1 MCWNECVWEGAGGI
15 LRVRWPQVTCGEG
28 VSRGLRRPTR
38 VDVDRRRRLDASKI
52 SVVFTYLSGT
62 SAHLPPEAQPEADA
76 ELAAFTATP
85 TGWTT
90 VLAESA
96 LTGLDSW
103 GIASYLTPPAE
114 QAKALTESSG
124 EFGAGGFAGFSY
136 SFDGGGGKVWEFEE
150 GMADGHDTAK
160 EFFVHRRDH
169 SKRAE
174 PSLEFRPSFL
184 WYFQAI
190 PRADG
195 CWFYVDDA
203 GVDHDLVRVTRGDH
217 EVRVQIAALPLRRY
231 LAALGRVLVVQYER
245 NTELD
250 SVPEPRIEAVERS
263 QHRHFTVVSAKSL
276 APENRGFIQL
286 RGKQVVLPLAAA
298 PDELTNRHPVEQRY
312 PHYIIDTDPESGK
325 PVTAS
330 CDPDQLADHR
340 VGRDGAQYLTRVYF
354 TPAVLNRYTAQ
365 PSRYQIGAG
374 RLSCN
379 GLWGISI
386 GTNPEGL
393 VEAYLGDLGRDL
405 PASERDYWASFNTA
419 PVGGRDE
426 LRYRRDILNQWIDG
440 PPEPVR
446 DLFAA
451 RARFDEAMTTLLGEP
466 VFTTWEAADQVAFE
480 GLYLPNTDEQ
490 AETDQLIM
498 RLAKGVVDYLNVNA
512 LRKLAGV
519 TDPKRTSINCL
530 EDWVLEREADV
541 AELVT
546 PIRTVQRLRSGG
558 AAHVRGSNWDKTL
571 QQASL
576 ADLSPQQLFEQV
588 LTRATDSLNALADLA
603 GTPEGEVQQDQATA
617 Q

>member
-1 MCWNECVWEGAGGI
+1 
-15 LRVRWPQVTCGEG
+15 
-28 VSRGLRRPTR
+28 
-38 VDVDRRRRLDASKI
+38 
-52 SVVFTYLSGT
+52 VFTYLSGN
-62 SAHLPPEAQPEADA
+62 SADLPQEAQPEADA
-76 ELAAFTATP
+76 ELAAFTPTP

-90 VLAESA
+90 VLAESVS
-96 LTGLDSW
+96 TGLNGW
-103 GIASYLTPPAE
+103 GIASYLTPPTE
-114 QAKALTESSG
+114 QAKALSESSG
-124 EFGAGGFAGFSY
+124 EFGAGGYAGFSY
-136 SFDGGGGKVWEFEE
+136 SFDGNGGRVWEFGE
-150 GMADGHDTAK
+150 GMTDGHDTAK
-160 EFFVHRRDH
+160 EFFVHLRNH
-169 SKRAE
+169 GKRAE

-203 GVDHDLVRVTRGDH
+203 GVDHELVRVTRGDL
-217 EVRVQIAALPLRRY
+217 EVRVQITALPLRRY

-250 SVPEPRIEAVERS
+250 SIPEPRIEAVEQS
-263 QHRHFTVVSAKSL
+263 QNTHFTAVSAKSL
-276 APENRGFIQL
+276 APESRGFLQL
-286 RGKQVVLPLAAA
+286 RGKQIVLPLAAT
-298 PDELTNRHPVEQRY
+298 PEELTNRHPVEQRY

-340 VGRDGAQYLTRVYF
+340 ADRDGPQYLTRVYF
-354 TPAVLNRYTAQ
+354 MPAALSRYTAQ

-374 RLSCN
+374 RLAYN
-379 GLWGISI
+379 GLWSLPI

-393 VEAYLGDLGRDL
+393 VEAYLGDLGQRL
-405 PASERDYWASFNTA
+405 PATERDYWVSFNTA

-446 DLFAA
+446 DVFAA
-451 RARFDEAMTTLLGEP
+451 RARFERAMTALLEEP
-466 VFTTWEAADQVAFE
+466 VFNAWEDADQVAFE

-498 RLAKGVVDYLNVNA
+498 RLAKGIVDYLNVNA
-512 LRKLAGV
+512 LRKLPGV
-519 TDPKRTSINCL
+519 TDLKQASINCL
-530 EDWVLEREADV
+530 EDWVLKRNADV

-546 PIRTVQRLRSGG
+546 PIRTVQRLRSTG
-558 AAHVRGSNWDKTL
+558 AAHVRGSNWDRTL
-571 QQASL
+571 QQAGL
-576 ADLSPQQLFEQV
+576 AGLSPQRLFEQV

-603 GTPEGEVQQDQATA
+603 GTPEKEDQQDQATA